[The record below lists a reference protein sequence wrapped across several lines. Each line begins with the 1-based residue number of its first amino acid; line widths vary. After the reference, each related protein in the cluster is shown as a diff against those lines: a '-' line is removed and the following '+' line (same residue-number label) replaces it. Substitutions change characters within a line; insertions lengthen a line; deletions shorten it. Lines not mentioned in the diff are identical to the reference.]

1 MKNAPLLALIPLVAA
16 SCAVNP
22 ATGERELML
31 VSESQELAMGRQYDP
46 QVVAAFGIY
55 PDSGVQAYLRDIG
68 ESMAAVS
75 ERPHLPW
82 TFRVVDDPIV
92 NAFAVPGGYI
102 YITRGIMVHLNSEA
116 ELASVLG
123 HEIGHVTARH
133 SAQQMTQ
140 LQLAQVG
147 LAAGAVLVPQAQDYL
162 GVAGAGLQL
171 LFLKFGR
178 DDEEQSDDLA
188 LRYMSRTG
196 YDVRESPDVYE
207 MLRTVSAASGGGSVP
222 TWLST
227 HPDPENRRQRI
238 LQQIDSMP
246 AVPDATVNHA
256 EYLERLDGMV
266 YGINPR
272 EGFFRD
278 NVFMHPDLAFRMDF
292 PAGWQTANSKQAVAA
307 QSPEEDAVLRIT
319 VADASSPRAA
329 ANALLQ
335 QEGISGGPV
344 HSGDIN
350 GLDAAVTHF
359 SAVTEEGTSLRG
371 LAGFVSHG
379 GLVYWVMGLTL
390 AERWNAYRPVF
401 QESFGSFRRLA
412 DRSAFAVQP
421 LRLEIVRL
429 PRAMTLREFSESY
442 PSQVPLE
449 SLALLNQANIDAAL
463 PRGAL
468 VKRVVGGPLP

>member
-22 ATGERELML
+22 VTGERELML
-31 VSESQELAMGRQYDP
+31 VSESQEIAMGQQYDP

-55 PDSGVQAYLRDIG
+55 PDSSVQAYVRGIG
-68 ESMAAVS
+68 DRMAAVS

-82 TFRVVDDPIV
+82 TFRVVDDPLV
-92 NAFAVPGGYI
+92 NAFAVPGGFI

-140 LQLAQVG
+140 QQLAQVG
-147 LAAGAVLVPQAQDYL
+147 LVAGAVLVPQASDYL

-196 YDVRESPDVYE
+196 YDLRESPDVYE
-207 MLRTVSAASGGGSVP
+207 MLRTVSAVSGGGSVP

-227 HPDPENRRQRI
+227 HPDPENRRERI
-238 LQQIDSMP
+238 QQQIDTMP
-246 AVPDATVNHA
+246 PVPDATVNRV

-266 YGINPR
+266 YGANPR

-292 PAGWQTANSKQAVAA
+292 PTGWQTANSKQAVAA
-307 QSPEEDAVLRIT
+307 QSPDEDAVLRIT

-329 ANALLQ
+329 ANALLER
-335 QEGISGGPV
+335 EGISGGPV
-344 HSGDIN
+344 RTGAIN
-350 GLDAAVTHF
+350 GLDAAVTEF
-359 SAVTEEGTSLRG
+359 SALNDDGTTLRG
-371 LAGFVSHG
+371 LAGFVAHG
-379 GLVYWVMGLTL
+379 DLVYWVLGLTV
-390 AERWNAYRPVF
+390 AQRWNAYRPVF
-401 QESFGSFRRLA
+401 QQSFGSFQRLT

-429 PRAMTLREFSESY
+429 PSSMTLREFSERY

-449 SLALLNQANIDAAL
+449 RLELLNQAYADQTL
-463 PRGAL
+463 PRGSL